1 VTELAC
7 QRAEA
12 VLDYAD
18 AALWVY
24 DEVRR
29 SLDEQL
35 GIYPCAELSAAQAVV
50 LRQEVRPARPAVSG
64 RPTLRAV

>member
-1 VTELAC
+1 MIALAGSGC
-7 QRAEA
+7 QA
-12 VLDYAD
+12 

-35 GIYPCAELSAAQAVV
+35 GICPCAELSAAQAVV
-50 LRQEVRPARPAVSG
+50 LRQEIRPARPAVSD
-64 RPTLRAV
+64 RPKLRAV